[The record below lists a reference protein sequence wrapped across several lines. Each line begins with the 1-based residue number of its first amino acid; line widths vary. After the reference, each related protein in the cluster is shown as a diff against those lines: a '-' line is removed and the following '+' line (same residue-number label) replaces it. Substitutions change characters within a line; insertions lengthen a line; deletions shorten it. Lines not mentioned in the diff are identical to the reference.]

1 VLDPKEEER
10 DREER
15 ERLRIRHLVKN
26 SGSISLDNFGA
37 RLTGDGV
44 RQDMTSD
51 GGNAHMEGC
60 TRLFEDGFSE
70 SMFTRDWRETRLE
83 MDRELS
89 PDTIARRR
97 RDLDPEALVSE
108 GLGKTQQAS
117 RTSPAS
123 SAVSH
128 SSASSLRQQHR
139 SPTHSRAT
147 NSTVHEVID
156 VDSIPSTSSV
166 SKPHAKRKAA
176 AVSSDDEVEIIEGPA
191 MASESSKRHKGGKA
205 PPAAKS
211 KAKKR

>member
-1 VLDPKEEER
+1 
-10 DREER
+10 
-15 ERLRIRHLVKN
+15 
-26 SGSISLDNFGA
+26 
-37 RLTGDGV
+37 
-44 RQDMTSD
+44 
-51 GGNAHMEGC
+51 
-60 TRLFEDGFSE
+60 
-70 SMFTRDWRETRLE
+70 
-83 MDRELS
+83 
-89 PDTIARRR
+89 
-97 RDLDPEALVSE
+97 LDPEALVAE

-166 SKPHAKRKAA
+166 SKPRAKRKAA

-191 MASESSKRHKGGKA
+191 MASESSKRHKGSKA